1 MKALYHNT
9 RGPSSSCCQ
18 LNALIQAILPCLFLT
33 PGPGTWFH
41 PANLLTSLLQCSTT
55 SLLAFFFSFFW
66 QLPHLFLIKFQSS
79 SCLHSL
85 HPSHGLLF
93 SYAFMG
99 VVCGEK
105 HKSPL
110 FCSCAELYNTLTSVK
125 INWSPGKPN
134 GDVHYCWTFQAP
146 ESGNAILMKGSYL
159 HFLNAET
166 ERFSTYQISGKS
178 LAKPN
183 FYFRKWRCKSCSL
196 IQTNSIFNVSKI
208 VYFSPTFF
216 CKLTRLF

>member
-18 LNALIQAILPCLFLT
+18 PSALIQAILPCPFLT

-55 SLLAFFFSFFW
+55 SLLTFFFSFFW

-110 FCSCAELYNTLTSVK
+110 SALVLSSITPLLMWKSIEVQVSLMETSITVGLSRHQK
-125 INWSPGKPN
+125 VEMPFWWRVVI
-134 GDVHYCWTFQAP
+134 YTF
-146 ESGNAILMKGSYL
+146 
-159 HFLNAET
+159 
-166 ERFSTYQISGKS
+166 
-178 LAKPN
+178 
-183 FYFRKWRCKSCSL
+183 
-196 IQTNSIFNVSKI
+196 
-208 VYFSPTFF
+208 
-216 CKLTRLF
+216 